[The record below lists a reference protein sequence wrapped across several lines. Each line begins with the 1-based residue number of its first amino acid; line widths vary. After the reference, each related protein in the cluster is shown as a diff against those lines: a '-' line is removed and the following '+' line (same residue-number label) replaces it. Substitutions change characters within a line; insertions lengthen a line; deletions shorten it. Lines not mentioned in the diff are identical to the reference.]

1 MSAEDY
7 TVVIPSYKRPEGCR
21 DKTLAVLHKYNIPK
35 EKIYVVVASKEQ
47 KEEYEAVLDP
57 KTYHSILH

>member
-35 EKIYVVVASKEQ
+35 EKIFAKNDWILNFIIVFKI
-47 KEEYEAVLDP
+47 
-57 KTYHSILH
+57 SILS